1 MTLTKPSS
9 ESLTFRDLSDQSV
22 LCPVSTTEVV
32 SSTIDARQR
41 DQQLRRLTNL
51 LNGLPGAVVMLDGAG
66 RVQQCNPA
74 AIDLLGAPLL
84 SERWGDVVNRAFA
97 PRWDDGHDISLV
109 SGRMV
114 NISTQA
120 MIDEPGQILLIKD
133 VTETRQLQTQLN
145 QAKRLSA
152 KGEMAAALAHQIR
165 TPLASAMLYLS
176 NLQNH
181 PLDDAARIKF
191 TGKALSRLNHLE
203 KLIEDM
209 LLFARGGQFELE
221 PVSLQKLLNDLQQQV
236 APHAEQAGFTFSIR
250 SPILDC
256 PIPANAAAL
265 LSALQNLVD
274 NAIQAIGK
282 GGELRLETDKI
293 NDRMVRISLIDNG
306 PGIPDQVRE
315 RLFEPFVTSR
325 ANGTGLGLA
334 VVQAVIRSHQGS
346 IQLRETSSA
355 GTRFEITLPLIGQKQ
370 EGAVSL

>member
-1 MTLTKPSS
+1 MM
-9 ESLTFRDLSDQSV
+9 
-22 LCPVSTTEVV
+22 PV
-32 SSTIDARQR
+32 
-41 DQQLRRLTNL
+41 
-51 LNGLPGAVVMLDGAG
+51 
-66 RVQQCNPA
+66 
-74 AIDLLGAPLL
+74 
-84 SERWGDVVNRAFA
+84 
-97 PRWDDGHDISLV
+97 
-109 SGRMV
+109 
-114 NISTQA
+114 
-120 MIDEPGQILLIKD
+120 
-133 VTETRQLQTQLN
+133 
-145 QAKRLSA
+145 
-152 KGEMAAALAHQIR
+152 
-165 TPLASAMLYLS
+165 LYLS